1 MKYRRPLFL
10 ITTILS
16 LLCCVPASADRGI
29 PETPEEAARR
39 EMINSLDPEEYN
51 RQWLEAHESEI
62 TEKKDFLS
70 RTSSDVKSGSIINNL
85 EELYPDTDPVQIPAG
100 TVLPERFD
108 LREQNRVSP
117 VRDQE
122 NYQTCWAFG
131 ALASLESNLIT
142 QGLADP
148 SIDLS
153 ELQLV
158 HFGYNRVDD
167 PLKLLVGDKIINTKS
182 GRNADLK
189 VGGNNYIS
197 SQILASWIGP
207 ISESL
212 IPYDYDEE
220 LFNLDSELAFQNDAF
235 HVQNVDF
242 VNPVKSMDAMKQ
254 LLMEKGAGTITGYYD
269 ESYYN
274 EINHSYYYCLDGGD
288 PDKLHDAV
296 VVGWDDHYPKE
307 NFIDMPPADG
317 AWIVKNSWG
326 TDWGENGYF
335 YISYYDKSFSENR
348 NQAFFYSAEKATN
361 YERCYQ
367 HDGSGGFYY
376 LVISKAANVFT
387 AQKDEELQAVSFST
401 LDTNFSYTIRIFR
414 GLPDPGNPESGQLV
428 SEQSGRENRS
438 GFHTVRL
445 DRPVIINKGDKFVIV
460 VDIDT
465 EKSDYGNYF
474 VDKTAP
480 SPNSLTFI
488 SHGEKGQSYAMIS
501 GVWHDMNPV
510 KEPIDIAIVNRIKG
524 YTVTPSSS
532 TESYYA
538 EPLISVLDTLNELVG
553 NNDSLSFNSVSYEN
567 SFSKGSENTSGTEI
581 KSFGNNPNTG
591 TGFTFDQFFWFDPEA
606 EASGEPILMPA
617 TGFPTGRMTV
627 LPDIES
633 ELPGSTGYGLAIP
646 SLDIDTEVAFLERQ
660 GTDYDILGL
669 GSKVGVLEGTA
680 LPGEG
685 FSIIVGHNHL
695 NTQEAGPFAL
705 LQTVAEGDRVF
716 ITDAEDQLKVYQVTA
731 NLLLAP
737 DDMETLKANVSED
750 SLVLITCED
759 ESLDGSYL
767 HRRVVFA
774 SPAA

>member
-16 LLCCVPASADRGI
+16 LICFAQASADRGI

-39 EMINSLDPEEYN
+39 EMINSLDPDEYN
-51 RQWLEAHESEI
+51 RQWLETHESESAGK
-62 TEKKDFLS
+62 EDFLS
-70 RTSSDVKSGSIINNL
+70 RTSSNEKSGSIINNL
-85 EELYPDTDPVQIPAG
+85 EKLYPDTDPVQIPDG
-100 TVLPERFD
+100 TVIPERFD
-108 LREQNRVSP
+108 LRELNRVSP

-122 NYQTCWAFG
+122 NYETCWAFG

-197 SQILASWIGP
+197 SQILTSWIGP
-207 ISESL
+207 VSESL
-212 IPYDYDEE
+212 VPYNHEDE
-220 LFNLDSELAFQNDAF
+220 LFNLDSDLAFQKDSF

-242 VNPVKSMDAMKQ
+242 VSPLKSMDAMKL
-254 LLMEKGAGTITGYYD
+254 LLMENGAGTVTGYYN
-269 ESYYN
+269 ESYYD
-274 EINHSYYYCLDGGD
+274 EKKHSYNYPNDGESGI
-288 PDKLHDAV
+288 LHDVV

-307 NFIDMPPADG
+307 NFIEKPPADG
-317 AWIVKNSWG
+317 AWIAKNSWG

-335 YISYYDKSFSENR
+335 YISYYDIGFSESR
-348 NQAFFYSAEKATN
+348 NQAFFYSAENANN

-367 HDGSGGFYY
+367 YDGSGGFYY

-387 AQKDEELQAVSFST
+387 AQEDEELKAVSFST
-401 LDTNFSYTIRIFR
+401 LDTNFDYSIQIYR
-414 GLPDPGNPESGQLV
+414 GMPDPNNPESGQLV
-428 SEQSGRENRS
+428 SVQSGKENCS
-438 GFHTVRL
+438 GFHTIQL
-445 DRPVIINKGDKFVIV
+445 DQPALIKSGEKFVIV

-480 SPNSLTFI
+480 SPNTLTFI
-488 SHGEKGQSYAMIS
+488 SHGEKGQSFAKVS
-501 GVWHDMNPV
+501 DVWYDLNPV
-510 KEPIDIAIVNRIKG
+510 KKPIDVAIICRIKG

-532 TESYYA
+532 TENSYL
-538 EPLISVLDTLNELVG
+538 EPLISGLDVINELR
-553 NNDSLSFNSVSYEN
+553 NDDPLSFSSVNAEDTFSKASEN
-567 SFSKGSENTSGTEI
+567 SNGTEV
-581 KSFGNNPNTG
+581 KSVGKSPNTG
-591 TGFTFDQFFWFDPEA
+591 VGFGSNRFFWFEPEA
-606 EASGEPILMPA
+606 ETSGEPIMMPA
-617 TGFPTGRMTV
+617 TGFPTGGMTI
-627 LPDIES
+627 LPDIEN
-633 ELPGSTGYGLAIP
+633 ELPESTGFRLAIP
-646 SLDIDTEVAFLERQ
+646 SLDMDAEVAFLERR

-669 GSKVGVLEGTA
+669 GSEVGVLEGTA

-705 LQTVAEGDRVF
+705 LQTVQEGVRVF
-716 ITDAEDQLKVYQVTA
+716 ITDAEDQLKIYQVTA

-737 DDMETLKANVSED
+737 DDMESLEANISED
-750 SLVLITCED
+750 SIVLITCED
-759 ESLDGSYL
+759 ETLDGTYL

-774 SPAA
+774 SPSA